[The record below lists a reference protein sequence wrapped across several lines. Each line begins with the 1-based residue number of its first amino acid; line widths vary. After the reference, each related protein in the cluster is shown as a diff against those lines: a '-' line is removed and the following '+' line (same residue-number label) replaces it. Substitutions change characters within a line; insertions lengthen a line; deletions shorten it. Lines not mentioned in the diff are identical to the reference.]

1 MESRGYQNL
10 YPDLSPTKDSG
21 SPFAENKDLNDEEA
35 AFSRDIQRAKVLSL
49 ITAQQEEKQRLDK
62 AMSNASNGA
71 PIVPIL
77 KPPPRQPRQYFDGS
91 SEVSKVL
98 ARPKPLLN
106 PTAGEVSNNVWTNQV
121 FVITFTLSSCA
132 IIVIISLAFAD
143 EQCIDCRCI
152 STKSFCSSIF

>member
-10 YPDLSPTKDSG
+10 YPDLSPTKDG
-21 SPFAENKDLNDEEA
+21 VSPFAENKDLNDEEA
-35 AFSRDIQRAKVLSL
+35 VFSRDIQRAKVLSL

-91 SEVSKVL
+91 CEVSKVL

-106 PTAGEVSNNVWTNQV
+106 PTAGEVPNNAWTNQV
-121 FVITFTLSSCA
+121 FVFSIELVSLFRSVQSYCNHFSC
-132 IIVIISLAFAD
+132 L
-143 EQCIDCRCI
+143 CRRAMY
-152 STKSFCSSIF
+152 